1 MICPECD
8 GDGVIYTTEDMPCP
22 ECDGTGEVEGEDED
36 SEDCPRCQGSGG
48 GPENWRCPDCHGTGV
63 DVAAKRRSR
72 EEYLE
77 DYWVDARKDR
87 DFDERDF

>member
-1 MICPECD
+1 MRCPECD
-8 GDGVIYTTEDMPCP
+8 GS
-22 ECDGTGEVEGEDED
+22 GEVEDDEDED
-36 SEDCPRCQGSGG
+36 KDSFECPCCHGSGG
-48 GPENWRCPDCHGTGV
+48 GPEHWMCPECHGTGQN
-63 DVAAKRRSR
+63 VAAKRRSR